1 MENDANL
8 SLQSP
13 PPASEGQP
21 FVTAPVEA
29 GLTLVE
35 RLRQYRGE
43 SFETSECYNGLRED
57 AATRLDAQR
66 AEIGKLNFTIES
78 LSAEVERLLTADREN
93 SELLEAAIEGQSYW
107 QARAERVEG
116 AAQAVIDRM
125 SSTYKARNGRE
136 VGIQGEDGEKCYIV
150 HSDEIHALEAV
161 LADAQQTQK
170 PEPGSNEWLS
180 RSPNF
185 HPGDIA

>member
-1 MENDANL
+1 MTD
-8 SLQSP
+8 Q
-13 PPASEGQP
+13 
-21 FVTAPVEA
+21 TAHGAVK
-29 GLTLVE
+29 V
-35 RLRQYRGE
+35 
-43 SFETSECYNGLRED
+43 LREALLKQMD
-57 AATRLDAQR
+57 EQADDNTPSSIQRDRGLVWLEGWFDLAAAL
-66 AEIGKLNFTIES
+66 IE
-78 LSAEVERLLTADREN
+78 ALLTADREN